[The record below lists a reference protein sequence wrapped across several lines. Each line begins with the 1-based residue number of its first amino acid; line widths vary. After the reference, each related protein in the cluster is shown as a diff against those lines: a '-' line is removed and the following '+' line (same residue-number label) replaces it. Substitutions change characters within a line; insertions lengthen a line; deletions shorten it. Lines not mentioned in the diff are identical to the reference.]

1 MNEISFSDTLVEI
14 YISKSKTDIYRRGNK
29 VVIAKTGNKLCP
41 VNFLIKY
48 IEATNLN
55 LHSCEYL
62 FTSIQFNK
70 SENS

>member
-14 YISKSKTDIYRRGNK
+14 NISKSKTDIYRRGNK

-48 IEATNLN
+48 IEATNLTAV
-55 LHSCEYL
+55 E
-62 FTSIQFNK
+62 TSPLLRLCK
-70 SENS
+70 PYKDSS